1 MTAALQGRRRMTER
15 DSRPKE
21 RSRQFCVKNKIAC
34 CFYLP
39 VSLEVSYLRKRNMCI
54 KIMLFHLLYDTD
66 RDKTGRNYG

>member
-1 MTAALQGRRRMTER
+1 MTAVLQGLRRMTGWASWPR
-15 DSRPKE
+15 E

-39 VSLEVSYLRKRNMCI
+39 VNLEVSYLRKRNLCI
-54 KIMLFHLLYDTD
+54 KIVLFHLLYDTD